1 MPLIAQLTVSALL
14 MPLAITPP
22 SIAPLALHAMA
33 PDASPPVAV
42 APAPAPVVVAPAAAP
57 VVVAPAAA
65 PVVVAAPAPAPTNTT
80 VVVAHDQPT
89 DPWATTTSTTTTT
102 TTTTTTSTPA
112 PAAAATP
119 APRVQTPKEAVRN
132 LLRYDPYLAP
142 RYRSG
147 RNMMIGGGVMLGL
160 GTFTL
165 LSTLTWAAY
174 REDMHGATAE
184 ERRRAAHEH
193 NRWVPTARV
202 IGLSAAV
209 VAVTGV
215 VLLAAGGVKRRRA
228 IEEARGR
235 VYMQAG
241 PGGMQVR
248 F

>member
-89 DPWATTTSTTTTT
+89 DPWATTSTTTTT

-119 APRVQTPKEAVRN
+119 EPRVQTPKEAVRN

-147 RNMMIGGGVMLGL
+147 RNMMIGGGVMLGV
-160 GTFTL
+160 GAFAL
-165 LSTLTWAAY
+165 LSTLSWAAY
-174 REDMHGATAE
+174 RDENRGATAE

-193 NRWVPTARV
+193 NKWVPTARV

-235 VYMQAG
+235 VFIQAG